1 MALSRTLTK
10 PLTAAAALAALAA
23 LLLAGSPGAAYANAT
38 TEVDVRGDATPSL
51 DVTKVEFRYD
61 AAGAHARI
69 HVTDL
74 QPAGEFAFAVTNR
87 TQTLRYG
94 LAATGLAD
102 GSLTSGFYQL
112 RDGVVSA
119 SQCKGSK
126 VRWSVAKDVVT
137 MSFPERCFRGLSR
150 KVVMAV
156 GSTKG
161 FPDGTTVD
169 DGPVSVLKAPTGKG
183 R

>member
-1 MALSRTLTK
+1 M
-10 PLTAAAALAALAA
+10 
-23 LLLAGSPGAAYANAT
+23 
-38 TEVDVRGDATPSL
+38 RGDATPSL

-69 HVTDL
+69 HVADL
-74 QPAGEFAFAVTNR
+74 QPAGEFVFAVTNR
-87 TQTLRYG
+87 TQSLRYG

-102 GSLTSGFYQL
+102 GSRTSTL
-112 RDGVVSA
+112 LPLPRRRRWRWRT
-119 SQCKGSK
+119 CKGSK
-126 VRWSVAKDVVT
+126 VRWSVTKDVVT
-137 MSFPERCFRGLSR
+137 MSFPERCFRALSR

-156 GSTKG
+156 GSTKD

-183 R
+183 H

>member
-1 MALSRTLTK
+1 MALTRNLTK
-10 PLTAAAALAALAA
+10 PLAAAAALTALV
-23 LLLAGSPGAAYANAT
+23 LAGSPGAAYANAT

-61 AAGAHARI
+61 AEGAHARV
-69 HVTDL
+69 HVADL
-74 QPAGEFAFAVTNR
+74 QPAGEFVFAVTNR
-87 TQTLRYG
+87 TQSLRYG

-102 GSLTSGFYQL
+102 GSRTTTFYTF
-112 RDGVVSA
+112 RDGALAVA
-119 SQCKGSK
+119 QCKGSK
-126 VRWSVAKDVVT
+126 VRWSVTKDVVT
-137 MSFPERCFRGLSR
+137 MSFPDRCFRGLSR

-156 GSTKG
+156 GSTKE

>member
-1 MALSRTLTK
+1 MAHTRQLATTMAAGALTTLGLVAAPT
-10 PLTAAAALAALAA
+10 TA
-23 LLLAGSPGAAYANAT
+23 SANAT
-38 TEVDVRGDATPSL
+38 TEIDVRGDATASL

-61 AAGAHARI
+61 ARGAHARV

-74 QPAGEFAFAVTNR
+74 QPEGEFVFAVTNK
-87 TQTLRYG
+87 TQTRRYG

-102 GSLTSGFYQL
+102 GSRTTTFYSF

-119 SQCKGSK
+119 AHCRGSK

-137 MSFPERCFRGLSR
+137 LSFPERCFRSLDR

-156 GSTKG
+156 GSTRD
-161 FPDGTTVD
+161 FPDGVTVD
-169 DGPVSVLKAPTGKG
+169 EGPVSVLRAPSRT
-183 R
+183 RH

>member
-1 MALSRTLTK
+1 MAHTRKLT
-10 PLTAAAALAALAA
+10 TALAASTALTS
-23 LLLAGSPGAAYANAT
+23 LLLAGSTGAAYAGGT

-74 QPAGEFAFAVTNR
+74 QPAGEFVFAVTNR
-87 TQTLRYG
+87 SQSLRYG
-94 LAATGLAD
+94 LAATGLPD
-102 GSLTSGFYQL
+102 GSRTSTFYRM
-112 RDGVVSA
+112 RDGVLSVSH
-119 SQCKGSK
+119 CKGSK
-126 VRWSVAKDVVT
+126 VRWSVTKDVVT
-137 MSFPERCFRGLSR
+137 LSFPERCFRALGR

-156 GSTKG
+156 GSTKA

-169 DGPVSVLKAPTGKG
+169 EGPVSVLKAPTGKG
-183 R
+183 A